1 MSSLIGKKLGMTRFF
16 DEKGEN
22 VVVTILEAGPCYVT
36 EIRSKEKHGYDAV
49 QIGFEQKREKI
60 TTKSLL
66 GHFKKANAKPL
77 KIIKEFRN
85 FDSQADL
92 KLGDEIKVD
101 IFSVGERI
109 NVTGISK
116 GKGFA
121 GGVRRHNFSGGPKT
135 HGQSDR
141 HRSPG
146 SIGQS
151 SYPSRVFKGVKMPG
165 RMGGKNITVKNL
177 KVMKVDVE
185 KNILLVKGAIPG
197 HIKGYVYIK
206 KQL

>member
-36 EIRSKEKHGYDAV
+36 DIRSKKKHGYDAV
-49 QIGFEQKREKI
+49 QVGFEQKREKV
-60 TTKSLL
+60 TTKPLL
-66 GHFKKANAKPL
+66 GHFKKANTKPL
-77 KIIKEFRN
+77 RIVKEFKN
-85 FDSQADL
+85 FDPQSGL

-101 IFSVGERI
+101 IFSVGDRI
-109 NVTGISK
+109 SVTSVSK

-121 GGVRRHNFSGGPKT
+121 GGVKRHKFAGGPKT

-141 HRSPG
+141 HRAPG

-165 RMGGKNITVKNL
+165 RMGGKNVTVKNL
-177 KVMKVDVE
+177 KIMKVDSE
-185 KNILLVKGAIPG
+185 KNILIVKGAIPG
-197 HIKGYVYIK
+197 HIKSYVYIR
-206 KQL
+206 KQS